1 MARRRR
7 GRAINGWLVLDKPAG
22 MTSAQAVAKVRYLL
36 DAAKAGHAGSLDP
49 LATGVLPI
57 ALGEAT
63 KTVSYVMDGAK
74 AYRFTVRWG
83 ESRDSD
89 DADGA
94 LTGTSGK
101 RPDEAEIR
109 AALAAFRGEIMQVPP
124 TYSAIKVDGK
134 RAYALARA
142 NAAPELEARGV
153 RIDRYELV
161 DLPDADRASFLVEC
175 GKGTYMRSLAR
186 DLAASLGTLGH
197 VTRLRRVSV
206 GPFLEKHAISLENLT
221 ALGHSAALSDCL
233 QPVETALDD
242 IPALAMTESE
252 AGRLRRGQPV
262 PVLRTAN
269 RERIRDLTDGCVLC
283 ALTDGRL
290 VAFTRLEGNQVY
302 PVRVLNT

>member
-1 MARRRR
+1 VARKRR
-7 GRAINGWLVLDKPAG
+7 GRAINGWLIIDKPAG
-22 MTSAQAVAKVRYLL
+22 MTSARVVGKVRHLL

-83 ESRDSD
+83 ESRDTD

-94 LTGTSGK
+94 VTGTSDE

-109 AALAAFRGEIMQVPP
+109 AALAAFQGEIIQVPP
-124 TYSAIKVDGK
+124 VYSAIKVDGK

-142 NAAPELEARGV
+142 DEAPELEARTV
-153 RIDRYELV
+153 RIDRFELA
-161 DLPDADRASFLVEC
+161 DLPDPDHASFLVEC
-175 GKGTYMRSLAR
+175 GKGTYMRGLAR

-197 VTRLRRVSV
+197 VTQLRRVAV
-206 GPFLEKHAISLENLT
+206 GPFMEKHAISLENLA
-221 ALGHSAALSDCL
+221 ALGHSAAQSDCL
-233 QPVETALDD
+233 HPVETALDD

-269 RERIRDLTDGCVLC
+269 RERIRDLADGCVLC

-290 VAFTRLEGNQVY
+290 VAFTRLEGNQVF